1 MKRFLVAIGFEKS
14 NIKQSITFRKRD
26 RLFVHKLA

>member
-14 NIKQSITFRKRD
+14 NIKQSIL
-26 RLFVHKLA
+26 LFENAIDYLFTN